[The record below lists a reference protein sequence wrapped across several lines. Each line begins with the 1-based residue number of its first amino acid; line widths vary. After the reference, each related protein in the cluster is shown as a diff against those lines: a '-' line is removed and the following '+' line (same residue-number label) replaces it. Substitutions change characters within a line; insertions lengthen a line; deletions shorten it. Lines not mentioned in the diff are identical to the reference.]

1 MASNNILAFGWMGLA
16 AVLFFLLLTAV
27 FRLEIIV
34 KLITDK
40 SFTNFFSKDSRLS
53 IFEQNLARTLVEL
66 KRSLV
71 DLRSS
76 KSTFKNI

>member
-1 MASNNILAFGWMGLA
+1 MASNNILVFGWMGLA
-16 AVLFFLLLTAV
+16 AVLFFLLLTAI
-27 FRLEIIV
+27 FRLKIIV